1 MEREDQTDM
10 ICVLLVDDEV
20 ELVKA
25 FKTKLEN
32 DGMEVSVAHSGA
44 GGLALLRKRNFDV
57 AVFDIRLPDEDGVDL
72 LKKAKMIQPTLEA
85 IMLTGYAS
93 IETAIQSMKLG
104 AYDYLKKPCELA
116 ELSNLIEKAYEKK
129 ALSETNLILEEH
141 LRILKN
147 REQIVGENSKIK
159 EIRGLMGVAAT
170 SNIPVLVQ
178 GETGTGKE
186 MIAYTIHNLS
196 ARKDRQFVAINASN
210 LQDNILESELFG
222 YKKGAFT
229 GAEKDKLGLLEIA
242 HKGTFFVDEVAEMS
256 LPIQAKLLRVLDRGV
271 FRKLGDIREIQA
283 DVRFVCATN
292 VPLKVAVREGKFRKD
307 LYYRLNNFTIYLPPL
322 RERTDDIP
330 LLSQHFLEK
339 YMKRNSRKM
348 LGKEVTELFMTYPW
362 PGNIRELSNVIERA
376 CLLSGEREEISIDD
390 LPIDLLSD
398 ADEQIENGR
407 IDSSNTSL
415 CLGEQEKALI
425 LKTLKLANG
434 NKTKAASLLG
444 IARKT
449 LYEKLR
455 HLGISS

>member
-1 MEREDQTDM
+1 M
-10 ICVLLVDDEV
+10 ICVLLVDDEA

-25 FKTKLEN
+25 FKTKLEY

-44 GGLALLRKRNFDV
+44 AGLALLKKRSFDV
-57 AVFDIRLPDEDGVDL
+57 AVFDIRLPDESGVDL
-72 LKKAKMIQPTLEA
+72 LKKAKTIQPTLEA
-85 IMLTGYAS
+85 IMLTGHAS
-93 IETAIQSMKLG
+93 VETAIQSMKFG

-141 LRILKN
+141 LRILKPH
-147 REQIVGENSKIK
+147 EELLGESPKIK
-159 EIRGLMGVAAT
+159 EVRELISVAAT

-186 MIAYTIHNLS
+186 IVASAIHNQS

-229 GAEKDKLGLLEIA
+229 GADKDKLGLLEIA

-256 LPIQAKLLRVLDRGV
+256 LPIQVKLLRVLDRGI
-271 FRKLGDIREIQA
+271 FRKLGDIRETQT

-292 VPLKVAVREGKFRKD
+292 VPVKAAMKEGKFRKD

-322 RERTDDIP
+322 RERGDDIP
-330 LLSQHFLEK
+330 LLAQHFLEK
-339 YMKRNSRKM
+339 YKKRHARKT
-348 LGKEVTELFMTYPW
+348 LGKEVSELFMTYQW
-362 PGNIRELSNVIERA
+362 PGNVRELSNVVERA
-376 CLLSGEREEISIDD
+376 CLLSGERQEIIIDD

-398 ADEQIENGR
+398 AGDAMENGR
-407 IDSSNTSL
+407 IEALNKSL
-415 CLGEQEKALI
+415 SIGEQEKALI
-425 LKTLKLANG
+425 LKTLKLARG
-434 NKTKAASLLG
+434 NKTEAARLLG

-449 LYEKLR
+449 LYEKLK
-455 HLGISS
+455 HLGISN

>member
-1 MEREDQTDM
+1 M
-10 ICVLLVDDEV
+10 LLVDDEA

-25 FKTKLEN
+25 FKTKLEY

-44 GGLALLRKRNFDV
+44 AGLALLKKRSFDV
-57 AVFDIRLPDEDGVDL
+57 AVFDIRLPDESGVDL
-72 LKKAKMIQPTLEA
+72 LKKAKTIQPTLEA
-85 IMLTGYAS
+85 IMLTGHAS
-93 IETAIQSMKLG
+93 VETAIQSMKFG

-141 LRILKN
+141 LRILKPH
-147 REQIVGENSKIK
+147 EELLGESPKIK
-159 EIRGLMGVAAT
+159 EVRELISVAAT

-186 MIAYTIHNLS
+186 IVASAIHNQS
-196 ARKDRQFVAINASN
+196 TRKDRQFVAINASN

-242 HKGTFFVDEVAEMS
+242 HKGTFFMDEVAEMN
-256 LPIQAKLLRVLDRGV
+256 LPIQVKLLRVLDRGV
-271 FRKLGDIREIQA
+271 FRKLGDIRETQTE
-283 DVRFVCATN
+283 VRFVCATN
-292 VPLKVAVREGKFRKD
+292 VPLKAAMKEGKFRKD

-322 RERTDDIP
+322 RERGDDIL

-339 YMKRNSRKM
+339 YKKRNARKT
-348 LGKEVTELFMTYPW
+348 LGGEVMDLFMRYPW
-362 PGNIRELSNVIERA
+362 PGNVRELANVIERA
-376 CLLSGEREEISIDD
+376 CLLSADRQEIALDD
-390 LPIDLLSD
+390 LPADLLSD
-398 ADEQIENGR
+398 AGDSMENVR
-407 IDSSNTSL
+407 LDSLNKSL
-415 CLGEQEKALI
+415 CLGEQEKTLI

-434 NKTKAASLLG
+434 NKTEAARLLG

-449 LYEKLR
+449 LYEKLK
-455 HLGISS
+455 HLGISN